1 MWKTKVLTRHLAWWE
16 KWVKAC
22 IVKDRLYI
30 QKEIYLCTCTCR
42 LKNKK
47 KLYCIISIK
56 KLIRYTKSFDVEKSK
71 KFEKIC
77 KVHVYVL
84 Y

>member
-30 QKEIYLCTCTCR
+30 QKRDLFMHMYMQIEK
-42 LKNKK
+42 LKKKKKIILHYINKK
-47 KLYCIISIK
+47 
-56 KLIRYTKSFDVEKSK
+56 VN
-71 KFEKIC
+71 KIQ
-77 KVHVYVL
+77 
-84 Y
+84 